1 MKPVITFDS
10 LEIWSR
16 NTSELG
22 HAYPSD
28 NLQARLAEA
37 VIAGIEEI
45 EYPQVTLSALFG
57 KSKGNQIVST
67 TRGVFMVLVF
77 KFFRDN
83 GLCNVTRASVIAS
96 GLFGR
101 DRASLFHF
109 LRKEDGGGDRFYE
122 VFQTAPFAQ
131 RAKFHLHT
139 FLEEVK
145 KKPKKVAVLV

>member
-16 NTSELG
+16 HTSKLG
-22 HAYPSD
+22 HAYPSG

-67 TRGVFMVLVF
+67 TRGVLMVLVF

-101 DRASLFHF
+101 DRTSLFHF
-109 LRKEDGGGDRFYE
+109 LRKEDG
-122 VFQTAPFAQ
+122 
-131 RAKFHLHT
+131 
-139 FLEEVK
+139 
-145 KKPKKVAVLV
+145 VAIAFTKSFRQHRLRSVQSSISILFWRR